1 MIGLIIGNAS
11 VKTGNLT
18 IILRNKILFELNK
31 SGCYAR
37 HNLNFQSMCPAVS
50 KGVKP

>member
-1 MIGLIIGNAS
+1 MLGLSIGNTS
-11 VKTGNLT
+11 VKTGTLT

-37 HNLNFQSMCPAVS
+37 HNLNFKSICPAVS